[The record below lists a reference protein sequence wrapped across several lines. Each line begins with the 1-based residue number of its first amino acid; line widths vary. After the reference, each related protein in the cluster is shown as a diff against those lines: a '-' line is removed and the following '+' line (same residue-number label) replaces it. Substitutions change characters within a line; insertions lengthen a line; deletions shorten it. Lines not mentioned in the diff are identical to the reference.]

1 VRQPSEI
8 RRFPDSGFDG
18 RGQPWPT
25 RPFRWCSW
33 GSARSGGGSPWPCWL
48 VAVIDPA
55 PELAGRK
62 LEALLERPA
71 GGLTVATD
79 AAPAFIEARGGVVIM
94 ATTSS
99 FQEALP
105 HLRRAVKAGCSVVS
119 TCEELAWPWLHHES
133 EADALDLFCEAHD
146 VAVIGT
152 GVSPGF
158 ALDRLPAV
166 LSQVLGQVR
175 HVRGARVVDVLP
187 RRQRLSARLGLG
199 LSPEAFEAADQRGE
213 LGLAGLAES
222 AALAAVGC
230 GLEFDEVDE
239 ELTPL
244 LAEEDGHGVTA
255 GQVAGVQQVA
265 RAFSEGREVVRLE
278 LEFALGA
285 EHPRDE
291 VEIDADPPLRAVV
304 SGGIPGEAATANAV
318 VHAVLAITERRGLIT
333 VLDLPA
339 GR

>member
-1 VRQPSEI
+1 MAEATIPVVIMGLGEA
-8 RRFPDSGFDG
+8 G
-18 RGQPWPT
+18 RGIARAVVA
-25 RPFRWCSW
+25 RPELR
-33 GSARSGGGSPWPCWL
+33 L
-48 VAVIDPA
+48 VAVIDTA
-55 PELAGRK
+55 PTLLGKK
-62 LEALLERPA
+62 LDQLLGQPA
-71 GGLTVATD
+71 GGLVVGAD

-99 FQEALP
+99 FEQALP
-105 HLRRAVKAGCSVVS
+105 IIRRAVKAGCSVVS

-146 VAVIGT
+146 VAVVGT
-152 GVSPGF
+152 GVNPGF

-166 LSQVLGQVR
+166 LAQVVGEVR
-175 HVRGARVVDVLP
+175 HVRGLRVVDLAGAGAAL
-187 RRQRLSARLGLG
+187 RARMGLG
-199 LSPEAFEAADQRGE
+199 LDPEAFEAADQRGE
-213 LGLAGLAES
+213 LGHVGLAES
-222 AALAAVGC
+222 TALAAVGC

-244 LAEEDGHGVTA
+244 VADEDGHGVKA

-265 RAFSEGREVVRLE
+265 RAFAEGREVVRLE

-285 EHPRDE
+285 AEPRDE

-304 SGGIPGEAATANAV
+304 PGGIPGEAATANAV
-318 VHAVLAITERRGLIT
+318 VHAALAITERRGLIT

>member
-1 VRQPSEI
+1 VAEPTIPVVLMGLGEV
-8 RRFPDSGFDG
+8 G
-18 RGQPWPT
+18 RGIA
-25 RPFRWCSW
+25 
-33 GSARSGGGSPWPCWL
+33 GAL
-48 VAVIDPA
+48 VAR
-55 PELAGRK
+55 PELRLVAAVDSSP
-62 LEALLERPA
+62 ALVGKPLDQLLGRPA
-71 GGLTVATD
+71 GGLSVGAD
-79 AAPAFIEARGGVVIM
+79 AAAAFIEARGGVVVM

-99 FQEALP
+99 FVDALP
-105 HLRRAVKAGCSVVS
+105 VIRRAVKAGCSVVS

-146 VAVIGT
+146 VAVVGT
-152 GVSPGF
+152 GANPGF
-158 ALDRLPAV
+158 WLDRLPAV
-166 LSQVLGQVR
+166 LSQVLGEVR
-175 HVRGARVVDVLP
+175 HVHGVRVVDLVAA
-187 RRQRLSARLGLG
+187 RARLLERLGIGLT
-199 LSPEAFEAADQRGE
+199 PEAFEAADQRGE
-213 LGLAGLAES
+213 VGHVGLAGS

-244 LAEEDGHGVTA
+244 LAEEDGHGVRA

-278 LEFALGA
+278 LQFALGA
-285 EHPRDE
+285 DHPREE

-304 SGGIPGEAATANAV
+304 PGGIPGEAATANAV

>member
-1 VRQPSEI
+1 MAEATIPVVIMGLGEV
-8 RRFPDSGFDG
+8 G
-18 RGQPWPT
+18 RGI
-25 RPFRWCSW
+25 
-33 GSARSGGGSPWPCWL
+33 ARAAL
-48 VAVIDPA
+48 AR
-55 PELAGRK
+55 PELRLVGAIDTAPDLAGKR
-62 LEALLERPA
+62 LDQLLGRPA
-71 GGLTVATD
+71 GGLTVGAD

-99 FQEALP
+99 FEEALP
-105 HLRRAVKAGCSVVS
+105 VIRRAVKAGCSVVS

-146 VAVIGT
+146 VAVVGT
-152 GVSPGF
+152 GVNPGF

-166 LSQVLGQVR
+166 LAQVLGEVR
-175 HVRGARVVDVLP
+175 HVRGARVVDLAGGRP
-187 RRQRLSARLGLG
+187 RLLRRIGVGLTA
-199 LSPEAFEAADQRGE
+199 EAFEAADDRGE
-213 LGLAGLAES
+213 LGHVGLAES

-244 LAEEDGHGVTA
+244 LADEAGHGVEA

-265 RAFSEGREVVRLE
+265 RAYSEGREVVRLE
-278 LEFALGA
+278 LELALGA
-285 EHPRDE
+285 DQPRDE
-291 VEIDADPPLRAVV
+291 LEIDADPPLRAVIP
-304 SGGIPGEAATANAV
+304 GGIPGEAATANAV
-318 VHAVLAITERRGLIT
+318 VHAALAITERRGLIT

>member
-1 VRQPSEI
+1 MAEATIPVVLLGLGEV
-8 RRFPDSGFDG
+8 G
-18 RGQPWPT
+18 RGIARAVVA
-25 RPFRWCSW
+25 RPELR
-33 GSARSGGGSPWPCWL
+33 L
-48 VAVIDPA
+48 VAAIDPA
-55 PELAGRK
+55 PALAGKK
-62 LEALLERPA
+62 LELLLGQPA
-71 GGLTVATD
+71 GGLLVGAD
-79 AAPAFIEARGGVVIM
+79 PAPAFIEARGGVVIM

-99 FQEALP
+99 FEEALP
-105 HLRRAVKAGCSVVS
+105 VIRRAVKAGCSVVS

-146 VAVIGT
+146 VAVLGT

-166 LSQVLGQVR
+166 LAQVLGEVR
-175 HVRGARVVDVLP
+175 HVRGLRVVDLDTCRGSL
-187 RRQRLSARLGLG
+187 RRKLGVG
-199 LSPEAFEAADQRGE
+199 LDPAAFEAAEERGE
-213 LGLAGLAES
+213 LGLVGLAES

-244 LAEEDGHGVTA
+244 LADEDAHGVKA

-265 RAFSEGREVVRLE
+265 RAFAEGREVVRLE
-278 LEFALGA
+278 LQFALGA
-285 EHPRDE
+285 DDPRDE

-304 SGGIPGEAATANAV
+304 PGGFPGEAATANAV
-318 VHAVLAITERRGLIT
+318 VHAALAITERRGLIT